1 MGKTAARQPVPAR
14 RADAERN
21 IAAILEAGTRL
32 LSADPS
38 ASVADIAK
46 AAGVGRVT
54 LYGHFPSREALVDAV
69 LDHTVGVADAALEDP
84 SLDTAPAPEAMERL
98 LQSSWEILD
107 RHRRLFVAADRVM
120 ATERIREHHDR
131 PLRRVERLIARGQRD
146 GDFRTDLPLPWLVT
160 TFFSIIHSA
169 AQERE
174 AGRLAPED
182 VELVLVTTML
192 SLLTSGE
199 RSGRSRDGGHG

>member
-1 MGKTAARQPVPAR
+1 MARTAARQPVPAR

-21 IAAILEAGTRL
+21 IAAILEAGARL
-32 LSADPS
+32 LSADPT
-38 ASVADIAK
+38 ASVADVAK

-69 LDHTVGVADAALEDP
+69 LDHAVDVAETVLADE
-84 SLDTAPAPEAMERL
+84 SIDTAPAPEAMAGL
-98 LQSSWEILD
+98 LRSSWELLD
-107 RHRRLFVAADRVM
+107 RHRRLFLAADRVL

-131 PLRRVERLIARGQRD
+131 PLRRVERLIARGQHD
-146 GDFRTDLPLPWLVT
+146 GDFRTDLPLAWLVT

-174 AGRLAPED
+174 AGRLAPE
-182 VELVLVTTML
+182 ESEQVLITTML
-192 SLLTSGE
+192 SLLAPAE
-199 RSGRSRDGGHG
+199 RPAQA

>member
-1 MGKTAARQPVPAR
+1 MVKAAARQPVPAR

-32 LSADPS
+32 LSADPA
-38 ASVADIAK
+38 ASVAEIAK

-69 LDHTVGVADAALEDP
+69 LDHAVGTADAVLEDP
-84 SLDTAPAPEAMERL
+84 AIDTAPAPEAMTEL
-98 LQSSWEILD
+98 LHSSWEILD
-107 RHRRLFVAADRVM
+107 RHRRLFLAADRVLP
-120 ATERIREHHDR
+120 TERIREHHDR
-131 PLRRVERLIARGQRD
+131 PLRRVKRLIARGQDD

-160 TFFSIIHSA
+160 AFFSIIHSA

-174 AGRLAPED
+174 AGRLAADE
-182 VELVLVTTML
+182 VEQVLVTTML
-192 SLLTSGE
+192 SLLSPVAG
-199 RSGRSRDGGHG
+199 

>member
-32 LSADPS
+32 LSDDPG
-38 ASVADIAK
+38 ASVAEIAK

-69 LDHTVGVADAALEDP
+69 LDHTVGLADAVLEDEALE
-84 SLDTAPAPEAMERL
+84 TAPAPEAMAGL
-98 LQSSWEILD
+98 LRSSWEILD
-107 RHRRLFVAADRVM
+107 RHRRLFVAADRVLP
-120 ATERIREHHDR
+120 TERIREHHDR
-131 PLRRVERLIARGQRD
+131 PLRRVERLIARGQDD
-146 GDFRTDLPLPWLVT
+146 GDFRTDLPLEWLVT
-160 TFFSIIHSA
+160 TFFAIIHSA

-174 AGRLAPED
+174 AGRLAAEQ
-182 VELVLVTTML
+182 VEPVLARTML
-192 SLLTSGE
+192 SLLTPPSPA
-199 RSGRSRDGGHG
+199 

>member
-1 MGKTAARQPVPAR
+1 MAKSAARQPVPTR

-32 LSADPS
+32 LSADPA
-38 ASVADIAK
+38 ASVADIAR

-69 LDHTVGVADAALEDP
+69 LDHAVEVADAVLADD
-84 SLDTAPAPEAMERL
+84 SLDTAPAPEAMARL
-98 LQSSWEILD
+98 LRSSWEVLD
-107 RHRRLFVAADRVM
+107 RHRRLFLAADRVL
-120 ATERIREHHDR
+120 ATERIREHHER
-131 PLRRVERLIARGQRD
+131 PLRRVERLVVRGQRA
-146 GDFRTDLPLPWLVT
+146 GDFRTDLSPGWLVT

-174 AGRLAPED
+174 AGRLAPEE
-182 VELVLVTTML
+182 VEQVLVKTML
-192 SLLTSGE
+192 SLLAPA
-199 RSGRSRDGGHG
+199 RP

>member
-1 MGKTAARQPVPAR
+1 MGTTAARQPVPAR

-32 LSADPS
+32 LSDDPG

-69 LDHTVGVADAALEDP
+69 LDHAVGMADAVLEDDT
-84 SLDTAPAPEAMERL
+84 LDTAPAPEAMTRL
-98 LQSSWEILD
+98 LRSSWEILD
-107 RHRRLFVAADRVM
+107 RHRRLFLAADRVLP
-120 ATERIREHHDR
+120 TERIREHHSR
-131 PLRRVERLIARGQRD
+131 PLRRVERLISRGQDD
-146 GDFRTDLPLPWLVT
+146 GDFRTDLPLEWLVT
-160 TFFSIIHSA
+160 TFFAIIHSA

-174 AGRLAPED
+174 AGRLSPEE
-182 VELVLVTTML
+182 VEPVLTRTML
-192 SLLTSGE
+192 SLLTSTQA
-199 RSGRSRDGGHG
+199 S

>member
-1 MGKTAARQPVPAR
+1 MVKTAARQPVPAR

-21 IAAILEAGTRL
+21 IAAILEAATRL
-32 LSADPS
+32 LSADPA

-69 LDHTVGVADAALEDP
+69 LDHTVGVADAVLEDP
-84 SLDTAPAPEAMERL
+84 SIDTDPAPEAMARL
-98 LQSSWEILD
+98 LRSSWEILD

-131 PLRRVERLIARGQRD
+131 PLRRVERLIGRGRRD
-146 GDFRTDLPLPWLVT
+146 GDFRTDLPLSWLVT

-174 AGRLAPED
+174 AGRLTSEE
-182 VELVLVTTML
+182 VERVLVTTML

-199 RSGRSRDGGHG
+199 RSGPA

>member
-1 MGKTAARQPVPAR
+1 MAKTAARQPVPAR

-32 LSADPS
+32 LSADPT

-69 LDHTVGVADAALEDP
+69 LDHAVETADAVLADD
-84 SLDTAPAPEAMERL
+84 SLDTAPAPEAMARL
-98 LQSSWEILD
+98 LRSSWEVLD
-107 RHRRLFVAADRVM
+107 RHRRLFLAADRVL
-120 ATERIREHHDR
+120 ATERIREHHER
-131 PLRRVERLIARGQRD
+131 PLRRVERLIVRGQRA
-146 GDFRTDLPLPWLVT
+146 GDFRTDLPPGWLVT

-174 AGRLAPED
+174 AGRLAPEE
-182 VELVLVTTML
+182 VELVLTKTML
-192 SLLTSGE
+192 SLLAPAV
-199 RSGRSRDGGHG
+199 RPARP

>member
-1 MGKTAARQPVPAR
+1 MPAR

-32 LSADPS
+32 LSDDPG

-69 LDHTVGVADAALEDP
+69 LDHAVGMADAVLEDDT
-84 SLDTAPAPEAMERL
+84 LDTAPAPEAMTRL
-98 LQSSWEILD
+98 LRSSWEILD
-107 RHRRLFVAADRVM
+107 RHRRLFLAADRVLP
-120 ATERIREHHDR
+120 TERIREHHSR
-131 PLRRVERLIARGQRD
+131 PLRRVERLISRGQDD
-146 GDFRTDLPLPWLVT
+146 GDFRTDLPLEWLVT
-160 TFFSIIHSA
+160 TFFAIIHSA

-174 AGRLAPED
+174 AGRLSPEE
-182 VELVLVTTML
+182 VEPVLTRTML
-192 SLLTSGE
+192 SLLTSTQA
-199 RSGRSRDGGHG
+199 S

>member
-1 MGKTAARQPVPAR
+1 MVRTAPRQPVPAR

-21 IAAILEAGTRL
+21 IAAILEAATRL
-32 LSADPS
+32 LSADPA

-69 LDHTVGVADAALEDP
+69 LEHAVGLADAVLDDP
-84 SLDTAPAPEAMERL
+84 TLDERPAPEAMAAL
-98 LQSSWEILD
+98 LRSSWEVLD
-107 RHRRLFVAADRVM
+107 RHRRLFVAADRIM
-120 ATERIREHHDR
+120 ATERIREHHER
-131 PLRRVERLIARGQRD
+131 PLRRVERLIERGRRE

-174 AGRLAPED
+174 SGRLPAED
-182 VELVLVTTML
+182 VERVLVTTML
-192 SLLTSGE
+192 SLLTSPA
-199 RSGRSRDGGHG
+199 

>member
-1 MGKTAARQPVPAR
+1 MVKTAARQPVPAR

-21 IAAILEAGTRL
+21 IAAILQAGTRL
-32 LSADPS
+32 LSADHT

-69 LDHTVGVADAALEDP
+69 LDHAVGVAEAVLADD
-84 SLDTAPAPEAMERL
+84 SIDTAPAPEAMAKL
-98 LQSSWEILD
+98 LRSSWEILE
-107 RHRRLFVAADRVM
+107 RHRRLFLAADRTL

-131 PLRRVERLIARGQRD
+131 PLQRVERLIARGQRA
-146 GDFRTDLPLPWLVT
+146 GDFRTDLPLAWLVT

-174 AGRLAPED
+174 TGRLAAEE
-182 VELVLVTTML
+182 VEPVLIKTML
-192 SLLTSGE
+192 ALLSKPA
-199 RSGRSRDGGHG
+199 

>member
-1 MGKTAARQPVPAR
+1 MARTAARQPVPAR

-21 IAAILEAGTRL
+21 IAAILEAGARL
-32 LSADPS
+32 LSADPT

-69 LDHTVGVADAALEDP
+69 LDHAVDVADAVLADE
-84 SLDTAPAPEAMERL
+84 SIDTAPAPAAMAEL
-98 LQSSWEILD
+98 LRSSWELLD
-107 RHRRLFVAADRVM
+107 RHRRLFMAADRVL

-146 GDFRTDLPLPWLVT
+146 GDFRTDLPLAWLVT

-174 AGRLAPED
+174 AGRLAPE
-182 VELVLVTTML
+182 EAEQVLITTML
-192 SLLTSGE
+192 SLLAPAE
-199 RSGRSRDGGHG
+199 RPAQA

>member
-1 MGKTAARQPVPAR
+1 MAKTAARQPVPAR

-21 IAAILEAGTRL
+21 IAAILAAGTRL
-32 LSADPS
+32 LSADPT

-69 LDHTVGVADAALEDP
+69 LDHAVETADAVLADD
-84 SLDTAPAPEAMERL
+84 SLDTAPAPEAMARL
-98 LQSSWEILD
+98 LRSSWEVLD
-107 RHRRLFVAADRVM
+107 RHRRLFMAADRVL
-120 ATERIREHHDR
+120 ATERIREHHER
-131 PLRRVERLIARGQRD
+131 PLRRVERLIVRGQRA
-146 GDFRTDLPLPWLVT
+146 GDFRTDLPSGWLVT

-174 AGRLAPED
+174 AGRLAPEE
-182 VELVLVTTML
+182 VELVLTKTML
-192 SLLTSGE
+192 SLLAPT
-199 RSGRSRDGGHG
+199 GRPARP

>member
-1 MGKTAARQPVPAR
+1 MVRTAARQPVPAR

-21 IAAILEAGTRL
+21 IAAILAAATRL
-32 LSADPS
+32 LSADAA

-54 LYGHFPSREALVDAV
+54 LYGHFPSREALLDAV
-69 LDHTVGVADAALEDP
+69 LDHAVDVADAVLADE
-84 SLDTAPAPEAMERL
+84 SIDTAPAPEAMAGL
-98 LQSSWEILD
+98 LRSSWEVLD
-107 RHRRLFVAADRVM
+107 RHRRLFLAADRVL

-131 PLRRVERLIARGQRD
+131 PLQRVERLIARGQRD
-146 GDFRTDLPLPWLVT
+146 GDFRTDLPLAWLVT

-174 AGRLAPED
+174 AGRLAPEE
-182 VELVLVTTML
+182 VEPVLIKTML
-192 SLLTSGE
+192 SLLSPAEG
-199 RSGRSRDGGHG
+199 

>member
-1 MGKTAARQPVPAR
+1 MVRTAPRQPVPAR

-21 IAAILEAGTRL
+21 IAAILEAATRL
-32 LSADPS
+32 LSADPA

-69 LDHTVGVADAALEDP
+69 LEHAVGLADAVLDDPALDEG
-84 SLDTAPAPEAMERL
+84 PAPEAMAAL
-98 LQSSWEILD
+98 LRSAWEVLD
-107 RHRRLFVAADRVM
+107 RHRRLFVAADRIM
-120 ATERIREHHDR
+120 ATERIREHHER
-131 PLRRVERLIARGQRD
+131 PLRRVERLIERGRRD

-174 AGRLAPED
+174 AGRLPAED
-182 VELVLVTTML
+182 VERVLIITML
-192 SLLTSGE
+192 SLLTSG
-199 RSGRSRDGGHG
+199 SPASA

>member
-32 LSADPS
+32 LSDDPG
-38 ASVADIAK
+38 ASVAEIAK

-69 LDHTVGVADAALEDP
+69 LDHTVGLADAVLEDEA
-84 SLDTAPAPEAMERL
+84 LDTAPAPEAMAGL
-98 LQSSWEILD
+98 LHTSWEILD
-107 RHRRLFVAADRVM
+107 RHRRLFVAADRVLP
-120 ATERIREHHDR
+120 TERIREHHDR
-131 PLRRVERLIARGQRD
+131 PLRRVERLIARGQDD
-146 GDFRTDLPLPWLVT
+146 GDFRTDLPLEWLVT
-160 TFFSIIHSA
+160 TFFAIIHSA

-174 AGRLAPED
+174 AGRLAAEE
-182 VELVLVTTML
+182 VEPVLTRTML
-192 SLLTSGE
+192 ALLTPPSPA
-199 RSGRSRDGGHG
+199 

>member
-1 MGKTAARQPVPAR
+1 MVKTAARQPVPAR

-21 IAAILEAGTRL
+21 IAAILQAGTRL
-32 LSADPS
+32 LSADPT

-69 LDHTVGVADAALEDP
+69 LDHAVGVAEAVLADD
-84 SLDTAPAPEAMERL
+84 SIDTAPAPEAMATL
-98 LQSSWEILD
+98 LRSSWEILD
-107 RHRRLFVAADRVM
+107 RHRRLFLAADRTL
-120 ATERIREHHDR
+120 ATERIRKHHDR
-131 PLRRVERLIARGQRD
+131 PLQRVERLIARGQRA

-174 AGRLAPED
+174 AGRLAAEE
-182 VELVLVTTML
+182 VEPVLIKTML
-192 SLLTSGE
+192 SLLSE
-199 RSGRSRDGGHG
+199 PA

>member
-1 MGKTAARQPVPAR
+1 MVKAAARQPVPAR

-32 LSADPS
+32 LSADPA
-38 ASVADIAK
+38 ASVAEIAK

-69 LDHTVGVADAALEDP
+69 LDHAVGMADAVLEDP
-84 SLDTAPAPEAMERL
+84 AIDTAPAPEAMTRL
-98 LQSSWEILD
+98 LHSSWEILD
-107 RHRRLFVAADRVM
+107 RHRRLFLAADRVLP
-120 ATERIREHHDR
+120 TERIREHHDR
-131 PLRRVERLIARGQRD
+131 PLRRVERLIARGQDD

-160 TFFSIIHSA
+160 AFFSIIHSA

-174 AGRLAPED
+174 AGRLAADE
-182 VELVLVTTML
+182 VEQVLVTTML
-192 SLLTSGE
+192 SLLSPVAG
-199 RSGRSRDGGHG
+199 

>member
-1 MGKTAARQPVPAR
+1 MARTAARQPVPAR

-32 LSADPS
+32 LSADPT

-54 LYGHFPSREALVDAV
+54 LYGHFASREALVDAV
-69 LDHTVGVADAALEDP
+69 LDHAVDTAEAVLADDSIE
-84 SLDTAPAPEAMERL
+84 TAPAPEAMARL
-98 LQSSWEILD
+98 LRSSWEVLD
-107 RHRRLFVAADRVM
+107 RHRRLFLAADRVL
-120 ATERIREHHDR
+120 ATERIREHHEK
-131 PLRRVERLIARGQRD
+131 PLRRVERLIVRGQRE
-146 GDFRTDLPLPWLVT
+146 GGFRTDLPPAWLVT

-174 AGRLAPED
+174 AGRLAPDE
-182 VELVLVTTML
+182 VEPVLVKTML
-192 SLLTSGE
+192 SLLTPA
-199 RSGRSRDGGHG
+199 RP

>member
-1 MGKTAARQPVPAR
+1 MVKTAARQPVPAR

-21 IAAILEAGTRL
+21 IAAILQAGTRL
-32 LSADPS
+32 LSADPT

-69 LDHTVGVADAALEDP
+69 LDHAVGVAEAVLADD
-84 SLDTAPAPEAMERL
+84 SIDTAPAPEAMAKL
-98 LQSSWEILD
+98 LRSSWEILD
-107 RHRRLFVAADRVM
+107 RHRRLFLAADRTL
-120 ATERIREHHDR
+120 ATEQIRKHHDR
-131 PLRRVERLIARGQRD
+131 PLQRVERLIARGQRA
-146 GDFRTDLPLPWLVT
+146 GDFRTDLPLAWLVT

-174 AGRLAPED
+174 TGRLAADE
-182 VELVLVTTML
+182 VEPVLIKTML
-192 SLLTSGE
+192 ALLSKPI
-199 RSGRSRDGGHG
+199 

>member
-1 MGKTAARQPVPAR
+1 MVRAAPRQPGPAR

-21 IAAILEAGTRL
+21 VAAILEAATRL

-38 ASVADIAK
+38 ASVADVAK

-69 LDHTVGVADAALEDP
+69 MRHAVGLADAVLDDPALDR
-84 SLDTAPAPEAMERL
+84 LPAPEALARL
-98 LQSSWEILD
+98 LRSSWEVLD

-120 ATERIREHHDR
+120 ATERIREHHER
-131 PLRRVERLIARGQRD
+131 PLRRVERLIERGRRD

-169 AQERE
+169 AQERA

-182 VELVLVTTML
+182 VERVLVATMT
-192 SLLTSGE
+192 SLLTS
-199 RSGRSRDGGHG
+199 S

>member
-1 MGKTAARQPVPAR
+1 MVRTAPRQPVPAR

-21 IAAILEAGTRL
+21 IAAILEAATRL
-32 LSADPS
+32 LSADP
-38 ASVADIAK
+38 AGSVADIAK

-69 LDHTVGVADAALEDP
+69 LEHAVGLADAVLDDP
-84 SLDTAPAPEAMERL
+84 GLDERPAPEAMAAL
-98 LQSSWEILD
+98 LHSSWEVLD
-107 RHRRLFVAADRVM
+107 RHRRLFVAADRIM
-120 ATERIREHHDR
+120 ATERIRGHHER
-131 PLRRVERLIARGQRD
+131 PLRRVERLIERGRRE

-174 AGRLAPED
+174 SGRLPAED
-182 VELVLVTTML
+182 VERVLVTTML
-192 SLLTSGE
+192 SLLASPA
-199 RSGRSRDGGHG
+199 

>member
-1 MGKTAARQPVPAR
+1 MAKTAARQPVPVR

-21 IAAILEAGTRL
+21 IAAILEAATRL
-32 LSADPS
+32 LSADPG

-69 LDHTVGVADAALEDP
+69 LDHTVGVADAVLEDP
-84 SLDTAPAPEAMERL
+84 SIDAAPAPEAMEKL
-98 LQSSWEILD
+98 LRSSWEILD

-146 GDFRTDLPLPWLVT
+146 GDFRTDLPLSWLVT

-174 AGRLAPED
+174 AGRLAPEN
-182 VELVLVTTML
+182 VERVLVTTML
-192 SLLTSGE
+192 SVLE
-199 RSGRSRDGGHG
+199 QP

>member
-1 MGKTAARQPVPAR
+1 MVRTAPRQPVPAR

-21 IAAILEAGTRL
+21 IAAILEAATRL
-32 LSADPS
+32 LSADPA

-69 LDHTVGVADAALEDP
+69 LEHAVGLADAVLDDP
-84 SLDTAPAPEAMERL
+84 TLDERPAPEAMAAL
-98 LQSSWEILD
+98 LRSSWEVLD
-107 RHRRLFVAADRVM
+107 RHRRLFVAADRIM
-120 ATERIREHHDR
+120 ATERIREHHER
-131 PLRRVERLIARGQRD
+131 PLRRVERLIERGRRD
-146 GDFRTDLPLPWLVT
+146 GDFRMDLPLPWLVT

-174 AGRLAPED
+174 SGRLPAED
-182 VELVLVTTML
+182 VERVLVTTML
-192 SLLTSGE
+192 SLLASPA
-199 RSGRSRDGGHG
+199 

>member
-1 MGKTAARQPVPAR
+1 MVKTAARQPVPAR

-21 IAAILEAGTRL
+21 IAAILQAGTRL
-32 LSADPS
+32 LSADPT

-69 LDHTVGVADAALEDP
+69 LDHAVGVAEAVLADD
-84 SLDTAPAPEAMERL
+84 SIDTAPAPEAMANL
-98 LQSSWEILD
+98 LRSSWEILD
-107 RHRRLFVAADRVM
+107 RHRRLFLAADRTL
-120 ATERIREHHDR
+120 ATEQIRKHHDR
-131 PLRRVERLIARGQRD
+131 PLQRVERLIARGQRA
-146 GDFRTDLPLPWLVT
+146 GDFRTDLPLAWLVT

-174 AGRLAPED
+174 AGRLAAEE
-182 VELVLVTTML
+182 VEPVLVKTML
-192 SLLTSGE
+192 SLLSE
-199 RSGRSRDGGHG
+199 PA

>member
-32 LSADPS
+32 LSADPG

-69 LDHTVGVADAALEDP
+69 MDHAVGVADTVLEDA
-84 SLDTAPAPEAMERL
+84 SIDTAPAPEAMAAL
-98 LQSSWEILD
+98 LRSSWEILD

-120 ATERIREHHDR
+120 ATERMREHHDR
-131 PLRRVERLIARGQRD
+131 PLRRVERLIVRGQRD

-160 TFFSIIHSA
+160 TFFAIIHSA

-174 AGRLAPED
+174 AGRIASEE
-182 VELVLVTTML
+182 VERVLVTTML
-192 SLLTSGE
+192 SLLTSGV
-199 RSGRSRDGGHG
+199 RSRTE

>member
-1 MGKTAARQPVPAR
+1 MVKTAARQPVPAR

-32 LSADPS
+32 LSADPT

-69 LDHTVGVADAALEDP
+69 LDHAVRMADDVLEDE
-84 SLDTAPAPEAMERL
+84 SIDAAPAPEAMARL
-98 LQSSWEILD
+98 LRSAWEILD
-107 RHRRLFVAADRVM
+107 RHRRLFLAADRAL
-120 ATERIREHHDR
+120 ATERIREHHER
-131 PLRRVERLIARGQRD
+131 PLRRVERLIDRGRRD

-160 TFFSIIHSA
+160 VFFSVVHSA

-174 AGRLAPED
+174 AGRLAADE
-182 VELVLVTTML
+182 VERVLVQTML
-192 SLLTSGE
+192 SLLRRGE
-199 RSGRSRDGGHG
+199 